1 MVRSKSVGYFSETKV
16 GSDSSIGAN
25 RCLLAR
31 RKPTGV
37 AVKMP
42 AVRLSKSR
50 SMGVLHSPRL
60 VQCKSRAFVF
70 DFGGNNQTKLDIYK
84 LVISLDDE
92 YENERLEK
100 PLFFM

>member
-31 RKPTGV
+31 RKPAGV

-60 VQCKSRAFVF
+60 IKCKSRAFVF
-70 DFGGNNQTKLDIYK
+70 DFGGNNQTKLDISK
-84 LVISLDDE
+84 LVISLDDKS
-92 YENERLEK
+92 ENKSLKK
-100 PLFFM
+100 PLFSM